1 MFRSTLAGKPP
12 ACGGELHIYNH
23 PFEIKQVC
31 CQPGMRYGTCF
42 VFQGTMDMDR
52 DEQFMKLALAEAGK
66 ALRAGEVPVGAV
78 VVREG
83 EVLAS
88 AHNGP
93 VELKDPSAHAE
104 ILALRR
110 AAAAEGNYRLSGTA
124 LYVTIEP
131 CLMCAGALIQAR
143 VSRLVFGALD
153 PKGGAV
159 VSLYR
164 VLDDN
169 RLNHRIEVTGGVLA
183 VECGEI
189 MSRFFRE
196 KRL

>member
-1 MFRSTLAGKPP
+1 
-12 ACGGELHIYNH
+12 
-23 PFEIKQVC
+23 
-31 CQPGMRYGTCF
+31 
-42 VFQGTMDMDR
+42 MDRDR
-52 DEQFMKLALAEAGK
+52 DEQFMRLALAEADK
-66 ALRAGEVPVGAV
+66 AIQTGEVPVGAV
-78 VVREG
+78 IVGGGGVI
-83 EVLAS
+83 AS

-93 VELKDPSAHAE
+93 VGLKDPSAHAE
-104 ILALRR
+104 ILALRK
-110 AAAAEGNYRLSGTA
+110 AASAEGNYRLAGST

-164 VLDDN
+164 VLDDS

-183 VECGEI
+183 EECGEI